1 MIRTIAFALLF
12 YICTAILRKFNI
24 TGWKAYCSA
33 FVMTML
39 FSILLMLVNVCYFQP
54 QINRSL
60 DNKYFSI
67 EVPDGYRGEVVKQ
80 YEPAGYSVVLCQNN
94 TSFITIS
101 VANYD
106 ITDIPIEDCLMNFIT
121 TNPQIVGK
129 LDKVPTFNNCTILG
143 QSALETQFNLQG
155 NNISN
160 ICFRAKNGMFYYSTA
175 FNISLIEHK
184 KILETLN
191 IKETKVEYVDAETFF
206 MTCYQ

>member
-1 MIRTIAFALLF
+1 
-12 YICTAILRKFNI
+12 
-24 TGWKAYCSA
+24 
-33 FVMTML
+33 
-39 FSILLMLVNVCYFQP
+39 MLVNACHSQP
-54 QINRSL
+54 QINLGPL

-67 EVPDGYRGEVVKQ
+67 EVPDGYRGEVFKQ
-80 YEPAGYSVVLCQNN
+80 YEPAGYSVVLRQNN
-94 TSFITIS
+94 TSFIAIS

-106 ITDIPIEDCLMNFIT
+106 ITDIPIEDCLMHFIT
-121 TNPQIVGK
+121 TNPQFAGK